1 MVADRKKKGRDI
13 SGILILDKPLNI
25 SSNHAVQRIKRLYG
39 AKKVGHTGSLDPLAS
54 GVLPICLGHATKVSQ
69 YLLASDKTY
78 QFTMRLGQT
87 TSTGDVEGEVIDEK
101 MIPVFDEATLSQLL
115 EKFTGDIQQIPP
127 MYSALKHNGQRLYA
141 LARQGQVVDRPARNV
156 TIKSLTLLS
165 KTSDSLMLEV
175 CCTKGTY
182 VRTLAEDIGNALGCG
197 AHVTF
202 LRRIKTGPF
211 VLNEAVTLEQLEL
224 VHDDLTALDDLLHS
238 LDMALQDY
246 PEMSFSGD
254 DKNHLCLGRQIQVES
269 VICEPLIRLNDS
281 NGKIFGLGKWDGEH
295 QLAPIRIFV

>member
-1 MVADRKKKGRDI
+1 VADRKKKGRDI

-87 TSTGDVEGEVIDEK
+87 TSTGDVEGEVTCEK
-101 MIPVFDEATLSQLL
+101 KIPDIELLSLDKLL
-115 EKFTGDIQQIPP
+115 EKFTGEIQQIPP
-127 MYSALKHNGQRLYA
+127 MYSALKHNGQRLYS
-141 LARQGQVVDRPARNV
+141 LARKGQTVDRPPRKV
-156 TIKSLTLLS
+156 TIKSLVLLS
-165 KTSDSLMLEV
+165 KTVDSLTIEV

-197 AHVTF
+197 AHVSF

-211 VLNEAVTLEQLEL
+211 ILSEAVTLEQLESTQG
-224 VHDDLTALDDLLHS
+224 DLLALDGLLQS
-238 LDMALQDY
+238 LDLALQDY
-246 PEMSFSGD
+246 PVKSVSEE
-254 DKNHLCLGRQIQVES
+254 DKTDLCLGRPIHVEQAMY
-269 VICEPLIRLNDS
+269 EPLIRLNDS
-281 NGKIFGLGKWDGEH
+281 QGKIFGLGKGVKDH
-295 QLAPIRIFV
+295 KLAPVRIFV

>member
-1 MVADRKKKGRDI
+1 MADRKKKGRDI

-101 MIPVFDEATLSQLL
+101 MVPVFDEATLSQLL

-246 PEMSFSGD
+246 PEMSFNGD
-254 DKNHLCLGRQIQVES
+254 DKNHLCLGRQIQVEN